1 MDICEDIFNA
11 LSAEFVVLG
20 DDGIVHKAIFARES
34 GDRQNPHL
42 IGHALVSLNE
52 ASEGKAAVV
61 FKRMLR
67 GIILA
72 AAERT
77 RMSVKINRLADWLY
91 CVGYDDKARI
101 NVDVDRLILFM
112 QHPLCHTVS
121 AGLTSDPSPLVVRRI
136 AQNQITSAS
145 LSGLM
150 TT

>member
-1 MDICEDIFNA
+1 MSVPVAERMDICEDIFNA
-11 LSAEFVVLG
+11 LSAEFAVLG
-20 DDGIVHKAIFARES
+20 DDGIVHKAIVARES

-52 ASEGKAAVV
+52 ANEGKVAVV

-77 RMSVKINRLADWLY
+77 RLYVKINRLADWLY

-101 NVDVDRLILFM
+101 NVDVD
-112 QHPLCHTVS
+112 
-121 AGLTSDPSPLVVRRI
+121 SDVDKC
-136 AQNQITSAS
+136 
-145 LSGLM
+145 G
-150 TT
+150 